1 MELVGMRVR
10 YFRTVGQTDIDL
22 PLDQFLTIVG
32 PNNSG
37 KTNLLRAVQMFFTG
51 HDNSFNYL
59 RERDFTF
66 NGGNGKTSLHATFRV
81 DPSSPLDVQVIAE
94 IDKLYG
100 LYEIERKTDLVS
112 LSLVFSPSGSPVYQF
127 LPNTKKPGDGAT
139 QTQISRLQRQLVS
152 DILDQFACHY
162 VPSEKSVKQLYDE
175 VLNPFLRAVAA
186 DAVRPQ
192 IEELTA
198 ALDNVANRIN
208 GEIGAAGLGGIS
220 ASFGVPRQALPELF
234 NSFEFR
240 LSDPVD
246 TEFSQKGQGIQST
259 AFFAALRWVSEA
271 EEQRGKRVVWLLE
284 EPESYLHPELMAM
297 VYGILRR
304 VAEVSTVVVTTHSLS
319 FVPDDPRQ
327 ILGTS
332 MSGGVTQAER
342 FDTYAGATESI
353 RRGLGVRFSDFFNLR
368 PYNVAVEG
376 KSDRE
381 LMSWYLDVA
390 SPEEVPLH
398 RLRAA
403 HVLDF
408 GGVKGLSGWLRATFP
423 YVRKERCLVSVFDG
437 DQAGERERRD
447 LNQFFGQKNIPW
459 QANRD
464 YVMVRKDFPVEAL
477 FPDEWI
483 SDAFDQHP
491 GWFDDFA
498 VDSSGVL
505 TSFQLKDGKKTEF
518 QQAMVGRAEGEAG
531 SAWRS
536 RWDSFAGSID
546 GALGSQE
553 ARVG

>member
-1 MELVGMRVR
+1 MRVR
-10 YFRTVGQTDIDL
+10 YFRTVGQTEIDL

-66 NGGNGKTSLHATFRV
+66 NGGSGKTSLHATFRV
-81 DPSSPLDVQVIAE
+81 DPDSPLDIQVIAD
-94 IDKLYG
+94 IDKLFG
-100 LYEIERKTDLVS
+100 LYEIERKSDLIS
-112 LSLVFSPSGSPVYQF
+112 LSLVFSPSGAPVYQF
-127 LPNTKKPGDGAT
+127 LPNTKKPSDGAT

-152 DILDQFACHY
+152 DILGQFSCHY

-192 IEELTA
+192 VEELNA
-198 ALDNVANRIN
+198 ALEDVANRIN
-208 GEIGAAGLGGIS
+208 GEIGEAGLNGIA
-220 ASFGVPRQALPELF
+220 ASFVVPGQDLPELF

-246 TEFSQKGQGIQST
+246 TEFSQKGQGIQSA

-284 EPESYLHPELMAM
+284 EPESYLHPELMEM

-332 MSGGVTQAER
+332 MEGGGTQAVR

-368 PYNVAVEG
+368 PFNVAVEG

-381 LMSWYLDVA
+381 LMSWYLEVTP
-390 SPEEVPLH
+390 SEEMPLR
-398 RLRAA
+398 RLREA

-423 YVRKERCLVSVFDG
+423 YVRKERCLVSIFDG
-437 DQAGERERRD
+437 DQAGEKERRD
-447 LNQFFGQKNIPW
+447 LNQFFGQRSIPW

-464 YVMVRKDFPVEAL
+464 YVMVRKDFPIEAL
-477 FPDEWI
+477 FPDVWI
-483 SDAFDQHP
+483 ADTYEQHA
-491 GWFDDFA
+491 GWFEDFA
-498 VDSSGVL
+498 VDSTGVL
-505 TSFQLKDGKKTEF
+505 TSFQLKDGKKSEF
-518 QQAMVGRAEGEAG
+518 QQAMVRRAEGETEA
-531 SAWRS
+531 SWRS
-536 RWDSFAGSID
+536 GWDSLAAAID

-553 ARVG
+553 ARIG